1 MLRIKHSDAIMLEHI
16 VRNLYKCDR
25 AGVSGLAD
33 ADNFEQRPFDAAIMI
48 VCFIHAHNLQQ
59 SETQFDSFLCEYE
72 AFFNSNEEDDD
83 KVNIFIDKL
92 SNIAEIYKK

>member
-1 MLRIKHSDAIMLEHI
+1 MLHINHGDAIRLEHI

-33 ADNFEQRPFDAAIMI
+33 ADNFERRPFDAAIMI
-48 VCFIHAHNLQQ
+48 GSFIHAHNLQQ

-83 KVNIFIDKL
+83 KVNIFINELSEIAKL
-92 SNIAEIYKK
+92 

>member
-1 MLRIKHSDAIMLEHI
+1 MLHIEHSDAIMLEHI
-16 VRNLYKCDR
+16 VRDLYKCGR
-25 AGVSGLAD
+25 TGVSGLAD
-33 ADNFEQRPFDAAIMI
+33 ADHFEQRPFDAAIMI

-83 KVNIFIDKL
+83 TVNIFINEL
-92 SNIAEIYKK
+92 SEIVKSYKK